1 MSVCYYVEVKFPGP
15 RVAPCLL
22 LCVVFG
28 CQEPRPSKAGSPGV
42 HLDNSASASSNGAG
56 GEAGAVGSDGAGDS
70 EGGASAGSTD
80 ATGAG
85 ATGAGA
91 AGGGG
96 SVSACAGNRAFGV
109 VSGVFVEPTPA
120 ELAARLSQESYDVSP
135 VSLVLFAST
144 EATLAVSYTVG
155 KGRGRAWPASR
166 RPTPAAAWVGAQGF
180 GSSAAEEEG
189 WMLVEGAAGQREIRL
204 RNVRVTATTD
214 ADCATGTATLVAV
227 VPGEWSRVLN
237 EVAPGSV
244 SEEARD
250 RGGRAP
256 DVTLSAELSFEA
268 VEFDFGGAPSP

>member
-1 MSVCYYVEVKFPGP
+1 M
-15 RVAPCLL
+15 R
-22 LCVVFG
+22 
-28 CQEPRPSKAGSPGV
+28 
-42 HLDNSASASSNGAG
+42 LDNSASASSNGAG

-70 EGGASAGSTD
+70 EGGSSAGSTD

-85 ATGAGA
+85 ATG
-91 AGGGG
+91 GGG
-96 SVSACAGNRAFGV
+96 SVSACTGNRAFGV

-120 ELAARLSQESYDVSP
+120 ELAARLSQESYEVSP
-135 VSLVLFAST
+135 VSLVLFAGT

-166 RPTPAAAWVGAQGF
+166 QPTPSAAWVGAQGF

-214 ADCATGTATLVAV
+214 ADCATGTATLVAI

-268 VEFDFGGAPSP
+268 VEFEFGGAP